1 MSAGYALAPTPR
13 PGYTIPGVGVPAGPT
28 EEQATQAAVDYG
40 WLIAV
45 VLIGAVVIAIGRMI
59 TKQINFKLLGALIVV
74 GWLAYQV
81 GKGGS

>member
-1 MSAGYALAPTPR
+1 MTPVR
-13 PGYTIPGVGVPAGPT
+13 LEPAPGYTIPGVEVPGGPT

-45 VLIGAVVIAIGRMI
+45 VIVGAVVIAIARSI
-59 TKQINFKLLGALIVV
+59 ARRIDFRFLGAVLLI
-74 GWLAYQV
+74 GFIAYQV